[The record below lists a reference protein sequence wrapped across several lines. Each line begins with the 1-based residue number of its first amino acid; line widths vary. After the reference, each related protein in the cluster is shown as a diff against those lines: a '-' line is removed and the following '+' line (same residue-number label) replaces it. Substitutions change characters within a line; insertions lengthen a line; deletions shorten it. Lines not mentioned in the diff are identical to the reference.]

1 MLVSEKR
8 GVSVSGQPE
17 KDGEHLHPAS
27 MSETVLLQRQLPQ
40 ELPSAPMQNICH
52 RMTQDYVK
60 LTHVVNVASL
70 PDYPLFLSWDLEWIM
85 L

>member
-27 MSETVLLQRQLPQ
+27 MSCCCKDSYHRSYHLP
-40 ELPSAPMQNICH
+40 PCKTCH

-70 PDYPLFLSWDLEWIM
+70 PDYPLFLS
-85 L
+85 